1 MFKEISEM
9 LYGYII
15 QAEMLF
21 LRYYKVNPFQIMQN
35 ISLIDLQ
42 FYIKQIE
49 QKEKKEHDSF
59 KKKDIMTALRK
70 INEILNFIFY
80 KK

>member
-1 MFKEISEM
+1 MFKDIAQM
-9 LYGYII
+9 LYGYIV

-21 LRYYKVNPFQIMQN
+21 LRYYKVNPFEIMKDM
-35 ISLIDLQ
+35 SLIDLQ

-49 QKEKKEHDSF
+49 KQEKKEHESF
-59 KKKDIMTALRK
+59 KKKDIMNALK
-70 INEILNFIFY
+70 QICEILNFIFY